1 MARFMGHLL
10 KEFYIFQSYIREVS
24 MNKIEALKT
33 VDSLLKNNFKYLYKK
48 EKLNIF
54 ELHLSFQMDSKT
66 HELQTSMNFEDDWL
80 DILTFISP
88 TAMEIESDE
97 YNEALKT
104 VNYIN
109 WNIKSN
115 GRFYVDTYGDLAYS
129 LRIKY
134 DFLGAEPHMAINEIE
149 VAIDY
154 YSDLFIPL
162 LDVCL
167 GKKIF
172 NDAKVFIDE
181 MWGDIEWK
189 KNMN

>member
-1 MARFMGHLL
+1 
-10 KEFYIFQSYIREVS
+10 

>member
-1 MARFMGHLL
+1 
-10 KEFYIFQSYIREVS
+10 
-24 MNKIEALKT
+24 
-33 VDSLLKNNFKYLYKK
+33 
-48 EKLNIF
+48 
-54 ELHLSFQMDSKT
+54 
-66 HELQTSMNFEDDWL
+66 
-80 DILTFISP
+80 
-88 TAMEIESDE
+88 MEIESDE